1 MEPNGVASYRHR
13 RSPSSDRFLG
23 VFSPP
28 SSSGVISG
36 GSSVAG
42 DDFSEDDVF
51 WTGDFAEQK
60 RQTGD
65 PVKVSNWN
73 PSGSANNHQ
82 SFRHQDKFGILAALP
97 EDNGRKP
104 SNRPVLNRRNPTV
117 SSPTTTTPASSSSRL
132 IPSIPRPNKQQ
143 ERDFSQS
150 MPLKFQQSAPVNVPI
165 FARKPRTGG
174 ELADVEIGE
183 DDEEEMLPPHEIVA
197 RGSSNSPHTTFSV
210 LEGAGRTLKGRDLR
224 LVRNAVWRKTVPP
237 DSSLAP
243 EWYHIEDKKGE
254 KKKGELMLVVWLVT
268 EADEA
273 FPDALYVR
281 VNVVEVKDLARTG
294 NALWNEDMMFV
305 ATEPFEDHLILT
317 IEDRMGPNED
327 EALGRVF
334 IPMNA
339 VGRRA
344 DDRFVHSRWFNLHN
358 PSDHDVD
365 KK

>member
-28 SSSGVISG
+28 SSSVVISG

-60 RQTGD
+60 RQPGD
-65 PVKVSNWN
+65 PVKGNNWN
-73 PSGSANNHQ
+73 PSANHQ

-104 SNRPVLNRRNPTV
+104 NNRPVLNRRNPTI
-117 SSPTTTTPASSSSRL
+117 SSPTTPASSSSRL
-132 IPSIPRPNKQQ
+132 IPGIPRPHKQ

-150 MPLKFQQSAPVNVPI
+150 MPLKFQQSAPVNVPM

-224 LVRNAVWRKTVPP
+224 LVRNAVWRKTGFL
-237 DSSLAP
+237 D
-243 EWYHIEDKKGE
+243 
-254 KKKGELMLVVWLVT
+254 
-268 EADEA
+268 
-273 FPDALYVR
+273 
-281 VNVVEVKDLARTG
+281 
-294 NALWNEDMMFV
+294 
-305 ATEPFEDHLILT
+305 
-317 IEDRMGPNED
+317 
-327 EALGRVF
+327 
-334 IPMNA
+334 
-339 VGRRA
+339 
-344 DDRFVHSRWFNLHN
+344 
-358 PSDHDVD
+358 
-365 KK
+365 